1 MEKKITTEFITRTAI
16 LLALALVFQIG
27 LKGIGQPIVG
37 PLINFVL
44 IISVYTVG
52 TLSGIIVGSLTPFIA
67 FIFGIMGFFPVVPV
81 IIVGNIV
88 YVFFFS
94 FFRERFTR
102 GGDVLGIILAS
113 FIKYIFLAL
122 TVKYIVVLFANVP
135 PKVIAAFSIPQL
147 YNALIGGA
155 LALLVKAFL
164 PKSMF
169 IKS

>member
-88 YVFFFS
+88 YVFC